1 MTMDAQSRT
10 PPATPRGLAGIWRGV
25 AFRDAAITALV
36 VFLAG
41 CVVLPP
47 FIWPHDPNQVGITM
61 PLAGPSAEFPFGA
74 DALGRDVLSR
84 LLAAAQ
90 IAVLAA
96 VEAVVIAIAVGGTLG
111 LIAAYAG
118 GLVEYLTMRLA
129 DFMFSF
135 PGFLVAIILIA
146 ALGPG
151 LEQAAL
157 AIGLVYAPRFIRV
170 TRVEASR
177 VMKSSY
183 VEAARLAQRSAPYIM
198 VRHLLPN
205 ISTALV
211 VLAALSM
218 ATAQLTYASLAFLG
232 FGARAPQADYG
243 EMLSTARVYM
253 LQAPMLV
260 IAPAVALAGLVLCF
274 NILGDLLRDRLD
286 PRGGRHNV

>member
-1 MTMDAQSRT
+1 
-10 PPATPRGLAGIWRGV
+10 
-25 AFRDAAITALV
+25 
-36 VFLAG
+36 
-41 CVVLPP
+41 
-47 FIWPHDPNQVGITM
+47 M
-61 PLAGPSAEFPFGA
+61 PLADPSAEFPFGA

>member
-1 MTMDAQSRT
+1 MTADTQSRAPMT
-10 PPATPRGLAGIWRGV
+10 GVRALAWRWRRV
-25 AFRDAAITALV
+25 EFRDVAIAVLV
-36 VFLAG
+36 IFLAG
-41 CVVLPP
+41 CVFLPP
-47 FIWPHDPNQVGITM
+47 YVWPHDPNQVGITM

-84 LLAAAQ
+84 ILAAAQ

-96 VEAVVIAIAVGGTLG
+96 VESVVIALAVGGTLG
-111 LIAAYAG
+111 LIAAYVG

-232 FGARAPQADYG
+232 APQADYG
-243 EMLSTARVYM
+243 EMLSTARVFM

-260 IAPAVALAGLVLCF
+260 LAPAVALAGLVLCF

>member
-1 MTMDAQSRT
+1 MTVEAQPRM
-10 PPATPRGLAGIWRGV
+10 PATFLRSLAGVWRRLE
-25 AFRDAAITALV
+25 FRDVAIAALV
-36 VFLAG
+36 IFLVA

-96 VEAVVIAIAVGGTLG
+96 VESVVIALAVGGTLG

-243 EMLSTARVYM
+243 EMLSTARVFM

-260 IAPAVALAGLVLCF
+260 LAPAVALAGLVLCF